1 VTDSDVTYEQR
12 GDRILVRRHSTGEA
26 IGILP
31 VTRLRF
37 TAPAFS
43 TSHAATQTY
52 YAWYAE
58 MLDDDTTPPSSP
70 PMPERPDTLSS

>member
-12 GDRILVRRHSTGEA
+12 GDRILVRRESTGEA

-37 TAPAFS
+37 AFPAFS

-52 YAWYAE
+52 YARYAE
-58 MLDDDTTPPSSP
+58 AWEEGDG
-70 PMPERPDTLSS
+70 E

>member
-12 GDRILVRRHSTGEA
+12 GDRILVRRESTGEA

-37 TAPAFS
+37 TVPK
-43 TSHAATQTY
+43 TY
-52 YAWYAE
+52 YEYANYE
-58 MLDDDTTPPSSP
+58 VTWVDADPTPPSSP

>member
-1 VTDSDVTYEQR
+1 MTDRDITYEQR
-12 GDRILVRRHSTGEA
+12 GDRILVRRESTGEA

-37 TAPAFS
+37 AFPAFS
-43 TSHAATQTY
+43 TSYAATPTY

-58 MLDDDTTPPSSP
+58 ALGEGD
-70 PMPERPDTLSS
+70 E

>member
-1 VTDSDVTYEQR
+1 MGDRDVTDSDVTYEQR
-12 GDRILVRRHSTGEA
+12 GDRILVRRESTGEA

-37 TAPAFS
+37 TVPAFS

-52 YAWYAE
+52 YSWYAE
-58 MLDDDTTPPSSP
+58 AWEEGD
-70 PMPERPDTLSS
+70 E

>member
-12 GDRILVRRHSTGEA
+12 GDRILVRRESTGEA

-37 TAPAFS
+37 TVPAFS
-43 TSHAATQTY
+43 TTAWKTQTY
-52 YAWYAE
+52 YARYAD
-58 MLDDDTTPPSSP
+58 MLDDADPTHPS
-70 PMPERPDTLSS
+70 T